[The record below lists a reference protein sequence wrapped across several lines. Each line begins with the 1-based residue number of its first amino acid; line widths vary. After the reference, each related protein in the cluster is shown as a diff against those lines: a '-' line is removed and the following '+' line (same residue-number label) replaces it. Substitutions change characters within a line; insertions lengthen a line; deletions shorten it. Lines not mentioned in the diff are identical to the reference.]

1 MSKQNEILVSLKL
14 SQYEIGL
21 SEHSIENLIKMMRS
35 DYLKDKTE
43 EIRNTEDKDARSKL
57 KNELPIVFFNNRFH
71 DRNQGAAIYL
81 PKDCHGIMVMD
92 LDEYDE
98 SYVRSIA
105 NQIRDSS
112 LWQYV
117 LFMFRSPSG
126 GLKFAIKTDVTKDD
140 NLFHTL
146 AYEKIMKL
154 LERMDITCEFDGNC
168 KNINRGTYL
177 THDEKA
183 YYNGNCRTLALAE
196 RIQKEYDNQKRSER
210 HSAEMMKLQLANSDG
225 TDVERARAWYDKEV
239 QKIINCTVP
248 GFRHQ
253 NAYIVAVTAFSIG
266 LDESDALRG
275 LYAYK
280 QAGKYVDSMTLENK
294 VREVKRHWQSNGSV
308 ISNTFIKQSKE
319 QRQAYLKSLFV

>member
-14 SQYEIGL
+14 SQYEIEL
-21 SEHSIENLIKMMRS
+21 SEHSIEKLIMLMRS
-35 DYLKDKTE
+35 DYLKEKTE
-43 EIRNTEDKDARSKL
+43 EIRNTEDKDTRNKL

-71 DRNQGAAIYL
+71 DRNQGSAIYL
-81 PKDCHGIMVMD
+81 PKDCYGIMVMD

-105 NQIRDSS
+105 NQIRESS
-112 LWQYV
+112 LWPYV

-146 AYEKIMKL
+146 AYQKIMKL
-154 LERMDITCEFDGNC
+154 LERMDITCEFDDKC

-177 THDEKA
+177 THDAKA

-196 RIQKEYDNQKRSER
+196 RVQKEYENQKKSEQQ
-210 HSAEMMKLQLANSDG
+210 SIEMMKLQLANSDG
-225 TDVERARAWYDKEV
+225 IDVERARAWYDKEV
-239 QKIINCTVP
+239 QKIIDQTVT

-253 NAYIVAVTAFSIG
+253 NAYTVAVTAFGIG

-280 QAGKYVDSMTLENK
+280 LAGKYVDSMSLENK
-294 VREVKRHWQSNGSV
+294 VREVKKHWQSNGAKV
-308 ISNTFIKQSKE
+308 SNTFLKQSKE